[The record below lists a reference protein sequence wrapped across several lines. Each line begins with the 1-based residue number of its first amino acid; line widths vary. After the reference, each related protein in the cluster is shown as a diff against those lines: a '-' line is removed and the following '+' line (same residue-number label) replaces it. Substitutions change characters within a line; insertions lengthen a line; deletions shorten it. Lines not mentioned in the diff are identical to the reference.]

1 MLDRQWVD
9 WPARYDVTRVDL
21 RGFGRSGRPTG
32 SFSHAGDLL
41 AVLDASGIERAGFVG
56 ASFGGLV
63 ALDLAAS
70 HPERVAALV
79 LADAPLPH
87 QVWSDAGADAGDT
100 FLTEDLPSRLAALDI
115 RTVVLTCEDDR
126 ADSQAIADRL
136 ASMLPHARRD
146 VVAGA
151 SHLPSLEQPAAFD
164 AVVLPFLDSVPAS

>member
-146 VVAGA
+146 VVPGA
-151 SHLPSLEQPAAFD
+151 SHLPSLERPAAFD
-164 AVVLPFLDSVPAS
+164 AVVLPFLDSVSAS